1 MHLVGRKCILLPEAL
16 KKPGKPLEWRCNLKK
31 GSVNVMGLVL
41 FALFSVSEI
50 VLAFLGRGKE
60 KSKKRWLKGRLF
72 VRAINT
78 TDAMSA
84 TVEELPFALMQKL
97 VSRIT
102 NEVKGV
108 NRVLYDFTPK
118 PCATIEYE

>member
-1 MHLVGRKCILLPEAL
+1 MHLVGRKCILSPEAL

-41 FALFSVSEI
+41 FALLSVSEI

-72 VRAINT
+72 VRAAQLAAVLI
-78 TDAMSA
+78 ALL
-84 TVEELPFALMQKL
+84 LPGGAGPGGGGQ
-97 VSRIT
+97 
-102 NEVKGV
+102 G
-108 NRVLYDFTPK
+108 
-118 PCATIEYE
+118 